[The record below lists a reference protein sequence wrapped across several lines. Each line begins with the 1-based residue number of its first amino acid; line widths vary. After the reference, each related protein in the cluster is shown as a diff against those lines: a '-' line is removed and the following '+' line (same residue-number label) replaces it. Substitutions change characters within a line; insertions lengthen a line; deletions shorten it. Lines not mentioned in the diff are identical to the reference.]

1 MPADFSERRPRR
13 QAFLAALHARTDG
26 HVAEFVSVHDVAAE
40 LGIEPGELER
50 IVAYLEDRQW
60 IAVDDYRAG
69 IVRLTADGV
78 DRVEL
83 GPGA

>member
-1 MPADFSERRPRR
+1 MPGRTATWPSSSPSTTWPR
-13 QAFLAALHARTDG
+13 
-26 HVAEFVSVHDVAAE
+26 SW
-40 LGIEPGELER
+40 GIEPGELER

-83 GPGA
+83 GADA